1 MMHYGLPACPTTRTL
16 GEVRRPLTVGKV
28 VLENVVKRYG
38 NVEVVK
44 DLNLTIN
51 QGEFLTLLG
60 PSGCG
65 KTTTLMMIAGFEF
78 PSAGRIRID
87 GADVTDLPPF
97 LRNVNT
103 VFQNYALFP
112 HMKVADN
119 VSFGLRTR
127 RTPKHEIP
135 DRVRHALS
143 LVQMEAYGDRWPR
156 QLSGGQQQRVA
167 LARALVLQPEVLL
180 LDEPLGALDLKLRKE
195 MQVELKHL
203 HRKLGT
209 TFLFV
214 THDQEEA
221 LTLSDRIV
229 VMNGGRIEQ
238 IGPSAEIY
246 DRPRTRFVAEFI
258 GETNML
264 PARVLERNAAG
275 ALVEAAGVRLPL
287 PGATVP
293 PGDRVLLSVRPE
305 RVRVTTDPSQQAVAA
320 RVTDRIYVGSG
331 VKIIADAPDGTTITA
346 SGMPGTP
353 LAACMPGEPVRLT
366 WDAEAVVPLPMAGE
380 GAA

>member
-1 MMHYGLPACPTTRTL
+1 M
-16 GEVRRPLTVGKV
+16 RRPLTVGKV
-28 VLENVVKRYG
+28 VLEHVVKRYG
-38 NVEVVK
+38 NVEVVR
-44 DLNLTIN
+44 DLNLTVH

-78 PSAGRIRID
+78 PSAGRISID
-87 GADVTDLPPF
+87 GENVTALPPF

-119 VSFGLRTR
+119 VAFGLRTR
-127 RTPKHEIP
+127 RAARDEIP
-135 DRVRHALS
+135 DRVHGALS
-143 LVQMEAYGDRWPR
+143 LVQMEQYANRWPR

-167 LARALVLQPEVLL
+167 LARALVLRPEVLL

-238 IGPSAEIY
+238 IGPAAEIY

-258 GETNML
+258 GETNLL
-264 PARVLERNAAG
+264 PARVLERTAAG

-287 PGATVP
+287 SPQEMP
-293 PGDRVLLSVRPE
+293 PGDNVLLSVRPE
-305 RVRVTTDPSQQAVAA
+305 RVRVATDPSRGVTA

-331 VKIIADAPDGTTITA
+331 VKIIADGPNGMTITA

-353 LAACMPGEPVRLT
+353 LADCLPGQPVCLT
-366 WDAEAVVPLPMAGE
+366 WDAEACVPLPLTGE

>member
-1 MMHYGLPACPTTRTL
+1 M
-16 GEVRRPLTVGKV
+16 GKV

-38 NVEVVK
+38 NVEVVSK
-44 DLNLTIN
+44 LNLTIN

-78 PSAGRIRID
+78 PSAGRILID
-87 GADVTDLPPF
+87 GENVTDLPPF

-119 VSFGLRTR
+119 VAFGLRTR
-127 RTPKHEIP
+127 RTARDEIP

-143 LVQMEAYGDRWPR
+143 LVQMEAYANRWPR

-238 IGPSAEIY
+238 IGPAAEIY

-258 GETNML
+258 GETNLL
-264 PARVLERNAAG
+264 PARVLERTAGG

-287 PGATVP
+287 RQSEVP
-293 PGDRVLLSVRPE
+293 PGDKVLLSVRPE
-305 RVRVTTDPSQQAVAA
+305 RVRVATGPGQYGVEA

-331 VKIIADAPDGTTITA
+331 VKIIANGPDGMTITA

-353 LAACMPGEPVRLT
+353 LADCLPGEPVCLT
-366 WDAEAVVPLPMAGE
+366 WDAEACVPLPAAGE

>member
-1 MMHYGLPACPTTRTL
+1 
-16 GEVRRPLTVGKV
+16 VTVGKV

-38 NVEVVK
+38 NTEVVRE
-44 DLNLTIN
+44 LNLSVR

-65 KTTTLMMIAGFEF
+65 KTTTLMLIAGFEF
-78 PSAGRIRID
+78 PTAGRVYID
-87 GADVTDLPPF
+87 GQDITSQPPF

-119 VSFGLRTR
+119 VAFGLRTR
-127 RTPKHEIP
+127 RTPRDEIP
-135 DRVRHALS
+135 ARVREALA
-143 LVQMEAYGDRWPR
+143 LVQMEDYAARWPR

-167 LARALVLQPEVLL
+167 LARALVLRPEVLL

-203 HRKLGT
+203 HRKLGV

-221 LTLSDRIV
+221 LTMSDRIV
-229 VMNGGRIEQ
+229 VMNGGQIEQ
-238 IGPSAEIY
+238 IGPAAEIY
-246 DRPRTRFVAEFI
+246 DQPRTRFVAEFI
-258 GETNML
+258 GETNLL
-264 PARVLERNAAG
+264 PARVLERTAEG
-275 ALVEAAGVRLPL
+275 ALVEAAGVKLPIAHRAM
-287 PGATVP
+287 PA
-293 PGDRVLLSVRPE
+293 GDSLLLSVRPE
-305 RVRVTTDPSQQAVAA
+305 RVRVATEPDQPGVPVQVI
-320 RVTDRIYVGSG
+320 DRIYIGSN
-331 VKIIADAPDGTTITA
+331 VKIIAHGPGGQTLTA
-346 SGMPGTP
+346 CGAPGTP
-353 LAACMPGEPVRLT
+353 LAGCHPGDSVRLI
-366 WDAEAVVPLPMAGE
+366 WEPEACVPLPAAGRE

>member
-1 MMHYGLPACPTTRTL
+1 M
-16 GEVRRPLTVGKV
+16 GKV
-28 VLENVVKRYG
+28 VLENVVKKYG
-38 NVEVVK
+38 SVEVVRE
-44 DLNLTIN
+44 LNLTVR

-78 PSAGRIRID
+78 PSAGRVLID
-87 GADVTDLPPF
+87 GQDVTGLPPF

-119 VSFGLRTR
+119 VAFGLRTR
-127 RTPKHEIP
+127 RTARAEIP
-135 DRVRHALS
+135 GRVRHALS
-143 LVQMEAYGDRWPR
+143 LVQMEQYANRWPR

-167 LARALVLQPEVLL
+167 LARALVLRPEVLL

-238 IGPSAEIY
+238 IGPAAEIY

-258 GETNML
+258 GETNLL
-264 PARVLERNAAG
+264 PARVLERTAAG
-275 ALVEAAGVRLPL
+275 AVVEAVGVRLPL
-287 PGATVP
+287 PVRELP
-293 PGDRVLLSVRPE
+293 PGDQLVLSVRPE
-305 RVRVTTDPSQQAVAA
+305 RVRVAGAPGRASIEA
-320 RVTDRIYVGSG
+320 RVSDRIYVGSG
-331 VKIIADAPDGTTITA
+331 VKIIARGPDGMTITA
-346 SGMPGTP
+346 TGMPGTP
-353 LAACMPGEPVRLT
+353 LAACQPGEPVSLT
-366 WDAEAVVPLPMAGE
+366 FDADACVPLPAAEE

>member
-1 MMHYGLPACPTTRTL
+1 
-16 GEVRRPLTVGKV
+16 LTVGKV

-87 GADVTDLPPF
+87 GADVTDKPPF

-119 VSFGLRTR
+119 VAFGLRTR
-127 RTPKHEIP
+127 RTPKSEIP
-135 DRVRHALS
+135 ERVRHALS
-143 LVQMEAYGDRWPR
+143 LVQMEEYGGRWPR

-221 LTLSDRIV
+221 LTMSDRIV

-246 DRPRTRFVAEFI
+246 DRPKTRFVAEFI

-264 PARVLERNAAG
+264 KARVLERNG
-275 ALVEAAGVRLPL
+275 SGTLVEAAGVRLPL
-287 PGATVP
+287 LGAAVP

-305 RVRVTTDPSQQAVAA
+305 RVRVTTDPSQQAVLA

-331 VKIIADAPDGTTITA
+331 VKIIANAPDGTTLTA

-353 LAACMPGEPVRLT
+353 LADCMPGEPVRLT
-366 WDAEAVVPLPMAGE
+366 WDAEAVVPLPEAGE